1 MDGSDG
7 EGFKRGR
14 PRDHSER
21 IDIRIG
27 VERRRKWSREDRLR
41 IVQES
46 LVKGA
51 LIVDV
56 AKRNEISQS
65 LIYEWRK
72 QALAG
77 LLDGFHQV
85 RVVPDTNAALP
96 AIEAHRSAV
105 VDAKIDQ
112 ASSPEQPRGRIE
124 LTLPDGTVLRVDD
137 DDASSALRTILAS
150 LDRRS

>member
-14 PRDHSER
+14 HER
-21 IDIRIG
+21 IDIRVG
-27 VERRRKWSREDRLR
+27 VERRRKWLRDDRLR

-46 LVKGA
+46 LANGA
-51 LIVDV
+51 VIAEV
-56 AKRNEISQS
+56 ARRNEVASS
-65 LIYEWRK
+65 LIYTWRK

-85 RVVPDTNAALP
+85 RIVPDIGPPPALMAPKSQPTLNKMEVP
-96 AIEAHRSAV
+96 AP
-105 VDAKIDQ
+105 
-112 ASSPEQPRGRIE
+112 ASPPARGRIE
-124 LTLPDGTVLRVDD
+124 LTLRDGTVLRVDD
-137 DDASSALRTILAS
+137 DDGSNALRTILAT

>member
-7 EGFKRGR
+7 HGFKRGR
-14 PRDHSER
+14 QER
-21 IDIRIG
+21 IDIRVG

-41 IVQES
+41 IVQET

-51 LIVDV
+51 VIADV
-56 AKRNEISQS
+56 SRRNEVAPS

-77 LLDGFHQV
+77 ALDGFHQV
-85 RVVPDTNAALP
+85 RVVADTNAALP
-96 AIEAHRSAV
+96 AMEYHPRAATDV
-105 VDAKIDQ
+105 KGELPP
-112 ASSPEQPRGRIE
+112 SPEPVRGRIE
-124 LTLPDGTVLRVDD
+124 LTLPDGTVLRVEG

>member
-14 PRDHSER
+14 QER

-46 LVKGA
+46 LAKGA

-56 AKRNEISQS
+56 AKRNEISPS

-85 RVVPDTNAALP
+85 RVVPNTNAALP
-96 AIEAHRSAV
+96 AIEAHRGAV
-105 VDAKIDQ
+105 VDAKGEPT
-112 ASSPEQPRGRIE
+112 SSPEQARGRIE

-137 DDASSALRTILAS
+137 DDASSALRTIPAS

>member
-14 PRDHSER
+14 QER

-112 ASSPEQPRGRIE
+112 ASPEPTRGRIE

-150 LDRRS
+150 LGRRS

>member
-14 PRDHSER
+14 QER

-85 RVVPDTNAALP
+85 RVVPDTSAALP

-105 VDAKIDQ
+105 VDAKVDQ
-112 ASSPEQPRGRIE
+112 ASSEPARGRIE
-124 LTLPDGTVLRVDD
+124 LTLPDGTVLRVDG

>member
-14 PRDHSER
+14 QER

-46 LVKGA
+46 LAKGA

-85 RVVPDTNAALP
+85 RVVPDTSAALP
-96 AIEAHRSAV
+96 AIEAHRGAV
-105 VDAKIDQ
+105 VDAKVDQ
-112 ASSPEQPRGRIE
+112 ASSPETARGRIE

>member
-1 MDGSDG
+1 MDGSDS

-14 PRDHSER
+14 QER

-56 AKRNEISQS
+56 AKRNDVSQS

-72 QALAG
+72 QALAD
-77 LLDGFHQV
+77 LLDGFHQG

-105 VDAKIDQ
+105 VDAKIDP
-112 ASSPEQPRGRIE
+112 ASPEPARERIE
-124 LTLPDGTVLRVDD
+124 LTLSDGTVLGVDD
-137 DDASSALRTILAS
+137 DA
-150 LDRRS
+150 

>member
-21 IDIRIG
+21 IDIRVG

-41 IVQES
+41 IVQET
-46 LVKGA
+46 LIKGA
-51 LIVDV
+51 IIADV
-56 AKRNEISQS
+56 SRRNEVSPS

-72 QALAG
+72 QALSG
-77 LLDGFHQV
+77 LLDGFHQI

-96 AIEAHRSAV
+96 AIEDHASAAA
-105 VDAKIDQ
+105 DAKGEL
-112 ASSPEQPRGRIE
+112 SPSPVRGRIE
-124 LTLPDGTVLRVDD
+124 LTLPDGTVLRVDGD
-137 DDASSALRTILAS
+137 DGSSALRTILAS

>member
-1 MDGSDG
+1 MDGGDG
-7 EGFKRGR
+7 ENFKRGR
-14 PRDHSER
+14 HER
-21 IDIRIG
+21 IDIRVG

-46 LVKGA
+46 LTKGTIIA
-51 LIVDV
+51 DV
-56 AKRNEISQS
+56 ARRNEVSPS

-77 LLDGFHQV
+77 LLDGFYQV

-105 VDAKIDQ
+105 VDARVEP
-112 ASSPEQPRGRIE
+112 SSLPEQARGRIE
-124 LTLPDGTVLRVDD
+124 LTLRDGTVLRVDD
-137 DDASSALRTILAS
+137 DDSSNALRTILAS
-150 LDRRS
+150 LGNRS